1 MLYELPPPARGGSAL
16 FARINTAAFDH
27 VALASLV
34 WELVMLVGPKPGD
47 VGPTGRKPF
56 YTPKASS

>member
-1 MLYELPPPARGGSAL
+1 MCTVEAVMEVAIGEVVIDEELL
-16 FARINTAAFDH
+16 
-27 VALASLV
+27 LV
-34 WELVMLVGPKPGD
+34 HLPVELIAGEGVGVVGPKPGD